1 MTTILHID
9 SGIFGAKSA
18 SNGLSAAFVAALR
31 AARPEIEVVRRD
43 LAADPLPHLD
53 ATLAASFMTAPADRD
68 GAVAEAGVR
77 SDVAVAE
84 LQAAD
89 ILVIGLPMYNFNV
102 PSTFKAW
109 FDHVARAGVT
119 FRYTAQGPEG
129 LLSGKKAYI
138 LTARGGRYN
147 GTGADHQEP
156 FIRQFL
162 GFLGIADVT
171 FVYAEGLRLGEDVA
185 AAALQAAHSEI
196 ASLAAAA

>member
-9 SGIFGAKSA
+9 SGIFGAQSA
-18 SNGLSAAFVAALR
+18 SNGLSAAFVDALR
-31 AARPEIEVVRRD
+31 AAQPKIAVIRRD
-43 LAADPLPHLD
+43 LATDPLPHLD

-68 GAVAEAGVR
+68 GAVAEAGAR
-77 SDVAVAE
+77 SDAAVAE

-129 LLSGKKAYI
+129 LLTGKKAYI
-138 LTARGGRYN
+138 LTARGGRYT

-162 GFLGIADVT
+162 GFLGITDVT
-171 FVYAEGLRLGEDVA
+171 FVYAEGLKMGEEAA
-185 AAALQAAHSEI
+185 AAALQAARSEI
-196 ASLAAAA
+196 ATLATAA